1 MFMSAVDI
9 IYDEQGRKKPAQWVL
24 LGFSGFTGLYWAL
37 LGFTGLYWAL
47 LGFWGPFFW
56 LVVAVVIKTYCIYK

>member
-1 MFMSAVDI
+1 MKYGHEGEYFSTMFMSAVDI

-37 LGFTGLYWAL
+37 LGFTGLYWAFGGL
-47 LGFWGPFFW
+47 FFG
-56 LVVAVVIKTYCIYK
+56 

>member
-37 LGFTGLYWAL
+37 LGF
-47 LGFWGPFFW
+47 WGPFFW